1 MGGSKKNRHTS
12 GLEHWSIAVKD
23 GKALEKEWRSE
34 IPIPRGG
41 AHRACVV
48 VDDWLFVIGGQ
59 EGDFMAKPGKCSRRL
74 EVVFSDVYMLDEEM
88 KWKVMPP
95 LPKPD
100 SHIEFAWKVV
110 NNSIVIV
117 GGTTEKHPETKK
129 MVLVGEI
136 FQFNLNT
143 MKWYVIGKLPYRVKT
158 TLVGYWDGQLYFTSG

>member
-1 MGGSKKNRHTS
+1 M
-12 GLEHWSIAVKD
+12 
-23 GKALEKEWRSE
+23 
-34 IPIPRGG
+34 
-41 AHRACVV
+41 
-48 VDDWLFVIGGQ
+48 
-59 EGDFMAKPGKCSRRL
+59 
-74 EVVFSDVYMLDEEM
+74 VFSDVFMLDEEM
-88 KWKVMPP
+88 KWKAMPP

-143 MKWYVIGKLPYRVKT
+143 MVKEKPMS
-158 TLVGYWDGQLYFTSG
+158 LHA